1 MAFWMA
7 FEANL
12 APFLEIFGSQ
22 VGTKLAPNRF
32 KNLSNKSSKQWSH
45 FTSLLDWFLV
55 DFGLQLR
62 RPRGSNEMG
71 FGALGVVLSYLGAKM
86 APRPLQ
92 EGLGTAFGW
101 FVDRFWSIFG
111 PNLVD
116 FWTNFAW
123 LSDQVWLIFVNLFD
137 RCLDKC
143 CLMFQHILVILLS
156 ALLDVWAYVGHVAHV
171 PLSSNP
177 QARWRGWP
185 EGQLVV

>member
-1 MAFWMA
+1 MIPFYIASKLIFNGFWPPTLTSRGVQR
-7 FEANL
+7 NGVWSSCGG
-12 APFLEIFGSQ
+12 LEPSWGQDGPKTFPRGPWDCFWLIFGSI
-22 VGTKLAPNRF
+22 L
-32 KNLSNKSSKQWSH
+32 
-45 FTSLLDWFLV
+45 
-55 DFGLQLR
+55 
-62 RPRGSNEMG
+62 
-71 FGALGVVLSYLGAKM
+71 
-86 APRPLQ
+86 
-92 EGLGTAFGW
+92 
-101 FVDRFWSIFG
+101 I
-111 PNLVD
+111 D

-185 EGQLVV
+185 EGQLDTYTYTMTYT